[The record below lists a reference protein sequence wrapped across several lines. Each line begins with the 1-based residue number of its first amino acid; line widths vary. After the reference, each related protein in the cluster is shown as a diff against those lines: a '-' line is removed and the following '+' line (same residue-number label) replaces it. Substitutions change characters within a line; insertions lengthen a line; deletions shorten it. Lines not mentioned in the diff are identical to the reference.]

1 VSTRWLRTGYAQGFP
16 PERGIAESIEAKTC
30 SGVVYTATKLTLVMA
45 IAIDA
50 AAGFLKRCISPYR
63 PEGRLSICPV
73 CGIMAFVI
81 ASRIMAAGTVTTL
94 DVIE

>member
-1 VSTRWLRTGYAQGFP
+1 
-16 PERGIAESIEAKTC
+16 
-30 SGVVYTATKLTLVMA
+30 MA